1 MSEPVDGISA
11 EVTSRLPARVAV
23 GRGTAIFVA
32 GLLHCEGAQP
42 RSLTLMADGR
52 EVPLMGWGAPPPAS
66 RSGNEFWWTILPIDP
81 TGSARTIELE
91 LIAELPGGPRTSVP
105 AGRFEAI
112 PELPEVEGI
121 ASAVEEAV
129 AAAAGEDS
137 EPLVAICMASYDP
150 DPALLERQIAS
161 IREQTHGRW
170 ICLIS
175 DDGSGEAG
183 TAALRQAVDWDPR
196 FVLSRSPVNRGF
208 YANFERALTMVPAA
222 AEMIALCDQDDAW
235 SPGKLEALIAALR
248 SEPAAKLA
256 YSDMRIVDAD
266 GRVLSDTY
274 WSHRRNNFTDY
285 GSLVVANTVT
295 GAASL
300 FRRELLDDVLPFPP
314 RHAATYH
321 DHWIAQVA
329 MSLGPLAYVDRPLYD
344 YVQHGDAAIGFLA
357 ANAGGRYSASWP
369 ERVQITWGRLRE
381 RRFRPG
387 WRMPYFNVYC
397 RIALAAR
404 VLEMRCGS
412 RVDPSRAR
420 VLAALRTQPAAARWL
435 AGRAARQGLGTNETL
450 GRERVMLAGLA
461 WAGLRGAPGRLRR

>member
-11 EVTSRLPARVAV
+11 EITSRLPDHVAV
-23 GRGTAIFVA
+23 GRGTALFIA
-32 GLLHCEGAQP
+32 GLLRSDGAPP
-42 RSLTLMADGR
+42 RSLTLTAAGR
-52 EVPLMGWGAPPPAS
+52 DVPLMGWGAPPPRS
-66 RSGNEFWWTILPIDP
+66 RSGDEFWWTILPIEP
-81 TGSARTIELE
+81 AESARAVELE
-91 LIAELPGGPRTSVP
+91 LRAELSGGRSASAPV
-105 AGRFEAI
+105 GRFEAI
-112 PELPEVEGI
+112 PELPPVEGV
-121 ASAVEEAV
+121 AGAVEEAV
-129 AAAAGEDS
+129 AAAGGEEA
-137 EPLVAICMASYDP
+137 EPLVAICMAGYEP
-150 DPALLERQIAS
+150 DPELLERQIAS
-161 IREQTHGRW
+161 IREQTHRRW

-183 TAALRQAVDWDPR
+183 AEILRHATAGDTR

-208 YANFERALTMVPAA
+208 YANFERALTMAPAA
-222 AEMIALCDQDDAW
+222 ADLIALCDQDDAW
-235 SPGKLEALIAALR
+235 APGKLEALIAALR
-248 SEPAAKLA
+248 DEPAAKLA

-266 GRVLSDTY
+266 GRVLSETY
-274 WSHRRNNFTDY
+274 WAHRRNNFTDY

-357 ANAGGRYSASWP
+357 ANAGGRYSAAWP
-369 ERVQITWGRLRE
+369 DRVRITWSRLRE

-461 WAGLRGAPGRLRR
+461 WAGLRGSRRVGR